1 MLVPSQTN
9 RTDANTVFC
18 VGLANRVVE
27 EGKSLEEALKLAH
40 QIAEFP
46 QLCLRTDRKSALR
59 SSAADQFKSILS
71 LEVREGLK
79 VIQEESILGAQRFAK
94 GEGRQGKF
102 D

>member
-1 MLVPSQTN
+1 M
-9 RTDANTVFC
+9 
-18 VGLANRVVE
+18 VE

-46 QLCLRTDRKSALR
+46 QLCLRTDRNSAFR
-59 SSAADQFKSILS
+59 SSVATQFKSLLS
-71 LEVREGLK
+71 LEVREGIK
-79 VIQEESILGAQRFAK
+79 VIQEESIVGAQRFVK

>member
-1 MLVPSQTN
+1 M
-9 RTDANTVFC
+9 
-18 VGLANRVVE
+18 VE

-40 QIAEFP
+40 QIAKFP

-59 SSAADQFKSILS
+59 SSAADQFKSMLS
-71 LEVREGLK
+71 LEVKEGLK
-79 VIQEESILGAQRFAK
+79 VIQKESILGAQSFAK

>member
-1 MLVPSQTN
+1 MLIPTQSDL
-9 RTDANTVFC
+9 TDKKFCC

-40 QIAEFP
+40 EIAEFP
-46 QLCLRTDRKSALR
+46 QLCLRTDHNSALR
-59 SSAADQFKSILS
+59 SSAANQFRSLLS
-71 LEVREGLK
+71 LEVKEGLK
-79 VIQEESILGAQRFAK
+79 VIHEESIPGAKTFAK

>member
-1 MLVPSQTN
+1 ML
-9 RTDANTVFC
+9 FG

-27 EGKSLEEALKLAH
+27 EGKSLEEALKLAY

-46 QLCLRTDRKSALR
+46 QLCLRTDRNSALR
-59 SSAADQFKSILS
+59 SSTADHFRSLLS
-71 LEVREGLK
+71 FEVREGMK
-79 VIQEESILGAQRFAK
+79 VIQKESILGAQRFAK